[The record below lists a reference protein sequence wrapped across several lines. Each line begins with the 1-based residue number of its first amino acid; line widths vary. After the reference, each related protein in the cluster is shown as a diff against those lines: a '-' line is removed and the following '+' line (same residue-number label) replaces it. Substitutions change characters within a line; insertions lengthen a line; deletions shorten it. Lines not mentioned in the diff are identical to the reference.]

1 MKFVDE
7 APIKVRAGN
16 GGNGCLS
23 FRREKFVEKGG
34 PDGGD
39 GGDGG
44 CVYLEADENLNTLV
58 DYRFQRSFQAQNGA
72 SGGGRNCTGKKG
84 DDLTLKVPVGTSAI
98 DLATGETIG
107 DLIEHG
113 QVMLVAQGG
122 FHGLGNTRFKSSI
135 NRAPRQTTEGSEG
148 EVKEIKLEL
157 KLLADVGMLG
167 LPNAGKSTFIR
178 AVTAAQPKVADY
190 PFTTL
195 VPSLG
200 VVKVQKHRS
209 FTIADIPGLI
219 EGAAEGAGLGV
230 RFLKHLTRCRVL
242 LHLVDIAPIDGSS
255 PLENAQSI
263 IAELEEFSP
272 TLASR
277 DRWLVLNKT
286 DLMLDEEVAE
296 IEKELVDALQWQGP
310 VYKVS
315 AMAKAGTDQLC
326 ADLLS
331 MLEQRWQAE
340 KEDPELAQAER
351 DLQAKMQAEA
361 RAKIEEL
368 QAKRRAARK
377 KLGDDND
384 DDDDS
389 DVEIVYSH

>member
-7 APIKVRAGN
+7 APITVRAGK

-23 FRREKFVEKGG
+23 FRREKYVERGG

-44 CVYLEADENLNTLV
+44 SVYFEADENLNTLV
-58 DYRFQRSFQAQNGA
+58 DYRFQRSYQAENGS
-72 SGGGRNCTGKKG
+72 SGSGRNCTGKKG
-84 DDLTLKVPVGTSAI
+84 ESLYLKVPIGTSAI
-98 DLATGETIG
+98 DLETGETVA
-107 DLIEHG
+107 DLVEHG
-113 QVMLVAQGG
+113 QQVLVAQGG
-122 FHGLGNTRFKSSI
+122 FHGLGNTRFKSSV
-135 NRAPRQTTEGSEG
+135 NRAPRQTSDGSEG
-148 EVKEIKLEL
+148 DVKELKLEL
-157 KLLADVGMLG
+157 KLLADAGMLG

-242 LHLVDIAPIDGSS
+242 LHLVDIAPVDGST
-255 PLENAQSI
+255 PLENARSI
-263 IAELEEFSP
+263 ITELEDFSP
-272 TLASR
+272 TLAER
-277 DRWLVLNKT
+277 ERWLVLNKT
-286 DLMLDEEVAE
+286 DLMPDEEVDA
-296 IEKELVDALQWQGP
+296 IEREVVEGLQWKGP
-310 VYKVS
+310 VYRVS
-315 AMAKAGTDQLC
+315 AAAKLGTARLC
-326 ADLLS
+326 EDLLTL
-331 MLEQRWQAE
+331 LEQYWEDERANPEAAE
-340 KEDPELAQAER
+340 AER
-351 DLQAKMQAEA
+351 GMQTRMQAEA
-361 RAKIEEL
+361 RAKIEALRE
-368 QAKRRAARK
+368 KRRATRK
-377 KLGDDND
+377 GEDADDD

-389 DVEIVYSH
+389 DVEIVYAH